1 MPVYDHFYHHNRTDG
16 RPRQAIVY
24 RGRGALVTGYEVL
37 RTPILAAKGTA
48 ARTAMKSKPLF

>member
-24 RGRGALVTGYEVL
+24 KGRGALVTGHEVL

-48 ARTAMKSKPLF
+48 TGTAMKSKP